1 LKLLQDFYY
10 IDTCAYLFQH
20 VMLQKYIQMNTAAVI
35 FLGNSFSTQNHN
47 HFMKWQSNKE
57 LVHENNYFGT
67 NEIAFY
73 ITLKFKYIF

>member
-1 LKLLQDFYY
+1 
-10 IDTCAYLFQH
+10 
-20 VMLQKYIQMNTAAVI
+20 MNTAAVI